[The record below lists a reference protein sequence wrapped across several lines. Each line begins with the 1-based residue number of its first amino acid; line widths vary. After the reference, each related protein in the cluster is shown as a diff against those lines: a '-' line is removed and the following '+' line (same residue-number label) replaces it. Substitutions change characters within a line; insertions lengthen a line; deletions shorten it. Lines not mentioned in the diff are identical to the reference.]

1 MTIENVNILNFN
13 VIKNQISFFQ
23 IMQNNLA
30 F

>member
-1 MTIENVNILNFN
+1 MTIKNVNTLDFS